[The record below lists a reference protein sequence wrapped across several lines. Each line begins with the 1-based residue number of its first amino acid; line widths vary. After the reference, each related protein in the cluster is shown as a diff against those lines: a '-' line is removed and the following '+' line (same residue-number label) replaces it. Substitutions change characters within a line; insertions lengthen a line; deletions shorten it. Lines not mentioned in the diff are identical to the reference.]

1 MSHSSGPTVRFVW
14 AQFTIYQCEW
24 KVLCSSLS
32 LCCFW
37 RLMDWPQ
44 LKSCWLCVECSVCLW
59 HVKVFQN
66 RLFSRRLG
74 QQAAVTVK
82 GLSLFF
88 GQEDTRHLCERV
100 VSSARASLCACVHQ
114 FICVLQ
120 ESEVFVWLCEWRVMG
135 SRHAGASNANKA
147 AEPQNYPA
155 SLWLYRASVLCTTN
169 SNRLACGFIANVKS
183 VV

>member
-1 MSHSSGPTVRFVW
+1 MSHSSAPTVPFVW

-24 KVLCSSLS
+24 KFLCSSLS

-44 LKSCWLCVECSVCLW
+44 LKSYWLCVECSVCLW

-88 GQEDTRHLCERV
+88 WTGGH
-100 VSSARASLCACVHQ
+100 SP
-114 FICVLQ
+114 
-120 ESEVFVWLCEWRVMG
+120 FVWVCCEFCESIAVFISSSVYSRRARCLCDFVKDEWWEVG
-135 SRHAGASNANKA
+135 TL
-147 AEPQNYPA
+147 EPQTLTRQLSHRMTHQPSDYTEP
-155 SLWLYRASVLCTTN
+155 VCT
-169 SNRLACGFIANVKS
+169 L
-183 VV
+183 